1 MAKMSIT
8 FPGFAD
14 LAEQLD
20 RMEGNL
26 LKTATEE
33 MLENTFDIV
42 DQNLATAAAPY
53 ARKGGGKKG
62 YATGKMY
69 RARKSDGR
77 VKKESTYVYSVGVG
91 FESGGLGGGDRAGFM
106 HSIFVMYGTPRM
118 KKDTKVYN
126 AIRGKATRDKIMEMN
141 EEIMRKYLSLGGNK

>member
-26 LKTATEE
+26 LKTAANEALEDTEK
-33 MLENTFDIV
+33 IV
-42 DQNLATAAAPY
+42 QDKVKTAAAPY
-53 ARKGGGKKG
+53 AHKGGGRKG
-62 YATGKMY
+62 YATGKMFNTIK
-69 RARKSDGR
+69 RPEAPQWSGNIA
-77 VKKESTYVYSVGVG
+77 TVGVG
-91 FESGGLGGGDRAGFM
+91 FSSENMAGFM

-126 AIRGKATRDKIMEMN
+126 AIKGKATLN
-141 EEIMRKYLSLGGNK
+141 EIAEKQEEVMRKYLSLGGKK